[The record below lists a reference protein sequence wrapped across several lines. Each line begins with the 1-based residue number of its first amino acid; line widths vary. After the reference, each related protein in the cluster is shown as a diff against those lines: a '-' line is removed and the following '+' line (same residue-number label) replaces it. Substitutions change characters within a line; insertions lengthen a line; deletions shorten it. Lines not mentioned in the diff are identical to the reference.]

1 MKAYRIVEVRNGRPC
16 TLFHGWHGSRQ
27 LPTNR
32 WLEAE
37 VKVVRDGGQGPSY
50 KSGFHVCRTREVAER
65 LLKRFRRQ
73 RHLVIVEVKARGLR
87 PKRTNSQ
94 VALATKMLIPDIDV

>member
-65 LLKRFRRQ
+65 LL
-73 RHLVIVEVKARGLR
+73 VIVEVKARGLR